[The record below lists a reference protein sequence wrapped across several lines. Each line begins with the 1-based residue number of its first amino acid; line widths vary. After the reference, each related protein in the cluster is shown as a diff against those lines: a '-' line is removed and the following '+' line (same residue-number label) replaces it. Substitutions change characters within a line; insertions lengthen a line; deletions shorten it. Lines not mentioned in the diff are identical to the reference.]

1 MATKPALTKNDNLG
15 SVNTLRGFV
24 NKILSLEK
32 NPSSEVFYRGHS
44 NALKYRL
51 EPSIFRVNE
60 KKEYIY
66 KDKEHILYR
75 ELIISN
81 PDDFIDDTYTL
92 DKLIRMQ
99 HYSLPTRLLDITTN
113 PLIALYFACKTNP
126 TIEGEVIILTMAS
139 DKIKYYDS
147 DTASCL
153 ANIARLPNSE
163 KNSLNIY
170 LEHDEFNRLTSVKRL
185 LHLIKEE
192 KPFFE
197 PSIKARDLERI
208 ICVKGKK
215 SNARISSQS
224 GAFLLFGVKQ
234 GLNENGNSDIVI
246 KRLKING
253 KDDILKELDMLNI
266 NESTVYPYIENSAKY
281 LANKYSN

>member
-1 MATKPALTKNDNLG
+1 MAPKLTLKKSEDLG

-24 NKILSLEK
+24 SKILSLEK
-32 NPSSEVFYRGHS
+32 QTSCEVFYRGHS
-44 NALKYRL
+44 DALRYRL
-51 EPSIFRVNE
+51 EPSIFR
-60 KKEYIY
+60 KKENKEYLY
-66 KDKEHILYR
+66 KDNEHVLYR

-113 PLIALYFACKTNP
+113 PLIALYFSCKTNA
-126 TIEGEVIILTMAS
+126 TIEGEVIILTIAS

-153 ANIARLPNSE
+153 ANIARLPKSE
-163 KNSLNIY
+163 KDGLNIY
-170 LEHDEFNRLTSVKRL
+170 LDDNEFNKLPSVKRL

-197 PSIKARDLERI
+197 PNINARDLEKI

-224 GAFLLFGVKQ
+224 GAFLLFGVEHE
-234 GLNENGNSDIVI
+234 LNKNGNSDIDI

-253 KDDILKELDMLNI
+253 KEDIIKELDMLNI
-266 NESTVYPYIENSAKY
+266 NESTVFPYIENSAKY
-281 LANKYSN
+281 LANKYSK